1 MGLERK
7 IVISAESGGAEQG
20 VERIADSAESS
31 FGRVISKSEQT
42 GEAIDKLSRDAS
54 TQMRSLEEQ
63 SSSVFKTLLRDSERY
78 SDNIKE
84 RSAYLDREITKL
96 EVINREERK
105 RAEHETRQSY
115 IRATKDVDETTPE
128 GKTKKKEL
136 HEAYKSEIA
145 DIGAKSMTDDVM
157 LAQVRKQKEEFVR
170 TVQAP
175 KQTKEEEGGE
185 VQPPKEVESRAVV
198 SRQFTQGRQLMDTMK
213 AMAAEGK
220 TSFTSED
227 IRTFQARKKEESLI
241 DKEKPTE
248 DKLTLTPPAPR
259 TEVPLV
265 EEKPKPITAPLTS
278 PVVPRAEEPLSDQFK
293 KKEPIIDQPR
303 RSQEPPV
310 AEGKKKDPLETKIQ
324 EVDRDTGVL
333 FKDIVRD
340 AEKYSDKAKERLAYI
355 DREITKLEKINL
367 EERKRLEIQSRQRYE
382 KQREDAGDNEGA
394 RKKARDDY
402 EASRG
407 ENALSASLADL
418 QARILRTKRE
428 DYRAATAVPG
438 GGGGAPPANVRD
450 KDSDDDGT
458 DDERQ
463 RGRNIVSRAGGG
475 IMGFLQSGF
484 NGIAQGLGF
493 GAVLS
498 IGGFIGKMIDEGLE
512 LAKGQARAG
521 AMGLRSGSVSGLKS
535 AEAIAYSKQIALS
548 AGRGDV
554 SNLATE
560 QGRIERGTGME
571 LGSMNQFHTVM
582 RSEGERGKTLT
593 DATVEMLSIMK
604 KSGLYGIDKGDF
616 TMTHELLQRQNT
628 LNELQAQNLSAISS
642 KATSQ
647 VLGAFGAVGGSFGDQ
662 RQAETVAQMHRAIT
676 DPNNDFK
683 NAFIMRS
690 IKSRD
695 PNASLMDVRMAQE
708 EGIFRPGLFSGIMKD
723 ITDTFSG
730 DLQTFNISK
739 MFGLSLH
746 KAQTL
751 ADAYKTDPKRF
762 DQIGSTEDIDKV
774 ITSRTLAQRGG
785 VSSMEIM
792 TAKFN
797 DQFSQWGVKA
807 LGILEGWVNA
817 YEKGG
822 VSGLAGKA
830 FEDISGVIVKAFEK
844 GVQLV
849 KEAFLGEGGIGDKVT
864 DWAVDKV
871 APGFAEGGKPL
882 EGEAAKK
889 ESALAAQKLQEA
901 MKLVPDNKLTEEQ
914 QAYRKRIL
922 EQVAAGEGG
931 YAPAVGRGAEQIVTD
946 IQMKNR
952 WLFNPYL
959 LEKRNEEMGA
969 DSMSATGFIDKHVLK
984 DPKALSVAGALPEFE
999 SLRRAFIDRAQED
1012 PQGMQA
1018 AMEEFAKTGHSQNG
1032 YLMQMVELQ
1041 RKALENQQE
1050 NLRIASEALDRQLKA
1065 GEEWIKAHPQQNY
1078 ATQTV
1083 E

>member
-31 FGRVISKSEQT
+31 FGRVIAKSEQT

-54 TQMRSLEEQ
+54 NQMRSLEEQ
-63 SSSVFKTLLRDSERY
+63 SSSVFKELLRDSERY
-78 SDNIKE
+78 SGNIKE

-105 RAEHETRQSY
+105 RAEHESRQSY
-115 IRATKDVDETTPE
+115 IRAAKDVDETTPE
-128 GKTKKKEL
+128 GKARKKEL
-136 HEAYKSEIA
+136 HEAYKSEVA

-157 LAQVRKQKEEFVR
+157 LAQVRKQKEEFVK

-175 KQTKEEEGGE
+175 TQSKEEAGE
-185 VQPPKEVESRAVV
+185 VPKEVDSRSVV
-198 SRQFTQGRQLMDTMK
+198 SKQFTQGRQLVDTMK

-220 TSFTSED
+220 TSFTTEE
-227 IRTFQARKKEESLI
+227 IRAFQAQKTQK
-241 DKEKPTE
+241 
-248 DKLTLTPPAPR
+248 
-259 TEVPLV
+259 
-265 EEKPKPITAPLTS
+265 PLTEQAN
-278 PVVPRAEEPLSDQFK
+278 PPLTDPARPKDQPLSDP
-293 KKEPIIDQPR
+293 E
-303 RSQEPPV
+303 
-310 AEGKKKDPLETKIQ
+310 KKKDVRETRIQ
-324 EVDRDTGVL
+324 ELDKETSVL

-340 AEKYSDKAKERLAYI
+340 AEKYSDKAKERLSYI

-367 EERKRLEIQSRQRYE
+367 EERKRQEIQARQRYE
-382 KQREDAGDNEGA
+382 KQREDAGDSEGA

-402 EASRG
+402 EAARG
-407 ENALSASLADL
+407 ENALSSTLADL

-428 DYRAATAVPG
+428 EYRAATAMPG

-450 KDSDDDGT
+450 RDSDDDGT

-554 SNLATE
+554 RELATE

-730 DLQTFNISK
+730 DLQVFNISK

-751 ADAYKTDPKRF
+751 AESYKVDPKRF

-774 ITSRTLAQRGG
+774 ITSRTLAERGG

-807 LGILEGWVNA
+807 LGILQGWVSA

-844 GVQLV
+844 GAQLV

-864 DWAVDKV
+864 DWAVGKV

-914 QAYRKRIL
+914 LSYRKRIL

-946 IQMKNR
+946 VQMKNR
-952 WLFNPYL
+952 WLFNPYM

-984 DPKALSVAGALPEFE
+984 DPKALSVSGAFPEFE
-999 SLRRAFIDRAQED
+999 SLRRAFIDQAQED

-1018 AMEEFAKTGHSQNG
+1018 AMEEFAKTGHSQNS
-1032 YLMQMVELQ
+1032 YLSQMVELQ
-1041 RKALENQQE
+1041 RKAVENQQE
-1050 NLRIASEALDRQLKA
+1050 NVRIASEALDRQLKA
-1065 GEEWIKAHPQQNY
+1065 QEEWIKSHPQQNY

-1083 E
+1083 H